1 MKKLLI
7 FFLTTGSF
15 LAYGQK
21 VDRYII
27 VAGGEYYEA
36 PSTSIVWTLGELAV
50 EHYTSGD
57 MLLTEGIHQG
67 NLIASPVPGIPA
79 GIELKAYPNPVADIL
94 IIETEKPD
102 LSYRLIDVNGQVM
115 ENGTIRSSSFELDL
129 SSLPSGM
136 YFLWVESFQT
146 HKIIKK

>member
-7 FFLTTGSF
+7 FLLSAGPF

-36 PSTSIVWTLGELAV
+36 PSTSIVWTLGEVAV

-67 NLIASPVPGIPA
+67 NLIATPVPGIPA

-94 IIETEKPD
+94 IIETEKQD
-102 LSYRLIDVNGQVM
+102 LSYRLIDVHGRVM
-115 ENGTIRSSSFELDL
+115 EIGTIRSSSFELDL

-136 YFLWVESFQT
+136 YFLWVESYQT